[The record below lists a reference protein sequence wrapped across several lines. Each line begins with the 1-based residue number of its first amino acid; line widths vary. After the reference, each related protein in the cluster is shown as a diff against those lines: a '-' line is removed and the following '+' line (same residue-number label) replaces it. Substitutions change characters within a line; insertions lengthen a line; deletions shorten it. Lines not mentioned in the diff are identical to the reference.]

1 MMRRYIVPMM
11 MLGSLVAGVRAAEA
25 SEPLTAIVNSYLEIQ
40 AQLAADKT
48 DNIKKPAQAIA
59 VEADKMGPSGEPIVA
74 AARAIERAKD
84 LEAAREAFGPLSEA
98 VIAAGKAQGWKDID
112 ARLAFCPMANKSWLQ
127 KDGEIRNPYYGSQML
142 TCGEIKAL
150 PK

>member
-1 MMRRYIVPMM
+1 MRSYIVAMGM
-11 MLGSLVAGVRAAEA
+11 VGTMLAGLGAAAA

-40 AQLAADKT
+40 AQLAADKS
-48 DNIKKPAQAIA
+48 DAIKKPARAI
-59 VEADKMGPSGEPIVA
+59 VGEAGKMGPSGEPIAA
-74 AARAIERAKD
+74 AARAVEEAKD
-84 LEAAREAFGPLSEA
+84 LKTAREAFGTLSDA

-142 TCGEIKAL
+142 TCGEIKTL